1 MDINTITQLIGSVGF
16 PIAACCVMFVQNNKL
31 QQTLSELSKTL
42 STMNERISDIENHIK
57 KEWLKCTQIVN

>member
-57 KEWLKCTQIVN
+57 KE